1 MNAFPAEAVRR
12 GLKVKLVGPD
22 VDETPVEGPQ
32 LFDLIS
38 ELVLTD
44 GLELQA
50 FLTLVG
56 HLDLAIP

>member
-1 MNAFPAEAVRR
+1 MNALPAEAVRR

-22 VDETPVEGPQ
+22 IDETPVEGSQ

>member
-1 MNAFPAEAVRR
+1 MNALSAEAVRR
-12 GLKVKLVGPD
+12 GLKVELVGPD

>member
-1 MNAFPAEAVRR
+1 MDALPAEAVRR
-12 GLKVKLVGPD
+12 GLKVKLVRPD

-44 GLELQA
+44 GLKLQA
-50 FLTLVG
+50 FLALIG